1 VVACCYLELS
11 MSPWVGRKVFSV
23 IHLSFQVSAAYLGPR
38 APRVPTS
45 SLASRLLLLVTWCR
59 VHGGVEGELI
69 VSLLPQASVLGKL
82 SVPEA

>member
-1 VVACCYLELS
+1 MACCYLELS

>member
-1 VVACCYLELS
+1 